1 MKKHFRSG
9 TKLLIVALCFLFL
22 SPPLTVASSLN
33 DDQGDEVHEINVL
46 SPNGGEKLVAG
57 KGYTITWFAG
67 SGIDYVRI
75 EYSPDSGKTW
85 IPISDSIKNNE
96 SYGEY
101 VWKVPDEISYHCVLK
116 ISDAYG
122 PTYDYSFGEFSI
134 VKGTI
139 SSSGGR

>member
-1 MKKHFRSG
+1 MRKHFRLG
-9 TKLLIVALCFLFL
+9 THVLIIVLCFLFL
-22 SPPLTVASSLN
+22 HLSLTDANNFN
-33 DDQGDEVHEINVL
+33 DDQEDDVYEINVL

-85 IPISDSIKNNE
+85 MPISDSIKNNE

-101 VWKVPDEISYHCVLK
+101 VWKVPNEISEHCLLK

-122 PTYDYSFGEFSI
+122 PMYDYSFGEFSI
-134 VKGTI
+134 VKGTT
-139 SSSGGR
+139 SSSGCR